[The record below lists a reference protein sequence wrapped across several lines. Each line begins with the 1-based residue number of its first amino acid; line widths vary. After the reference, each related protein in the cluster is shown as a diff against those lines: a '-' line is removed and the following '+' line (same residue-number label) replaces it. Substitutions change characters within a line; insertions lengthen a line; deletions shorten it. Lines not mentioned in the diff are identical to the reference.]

1 MNNIR
6 TYITVGALCSAMTIS
21 AQDHRISGTV
31 SDEFGPVIG
40 CNVIEKDANN
50 RNVNATITD
59 VNGNFQ
65 LAIKNPKNK
74 LVVSYVG
81 YKTFSQVIGSQTNFQ
96 VQLKDANELGTVTV
110 TAKQRFRGDGLSIPK
125 DEVSVATQTMNMDI
139 VDGLAFTSADEALQ
153 GQIAGLDI
161 VANSGNLGAGTT
173 MRMRGVTTINGSS
186 EPLIVVNGNIMDV
199 PDAKDTD
206 WSTATEETYSS
217 LLSIN
222 VNDIESID
230 IMKDAAATA
239 IWGARGANGVIS
251 IKTKRGKRGKI
262 RIDYNFS
269 LQGNWQPKGYN
280 LLSGDEYTMLM
291 KEELYNPTQNPS
303 ATTNINEL
311 NYNKSWAEY
320 NNWNDNTDWVK
331 AVTQTGW
338 NQSHGL
344 TISGGGEKAVFRISA
359 NYDHQTGT
367 IIKQVLNRF
376 STRLN
381 LEYYVSDKLK
391 FTTEFPLTYTKNQ
404 KSYANI
410 LGKALSMAPNMS
422 IYREDGN
429 GIDTNEYY
437 IMLPSAE
444 KDEYGSS
451 ISGTSSLQ
459 LKSVRDIGNP
469 VAIANLAWNN
479 ESTYRITPDFR
490 INYYFLGNDDHK
502 TRLDYEGQVYLDI
515 FSKSNPTY
523 CPGSLST
530 NGWKDNSYNL
540 YTMDDYNSF
549 QFQTRH
555 QLIFTPK
562 FKNEDIAWM
571 MLGRWELTSGTS
583 YGQNVSERKLPLG
596 AQSPTLPAEISNMST
611 SNGEWRSM
619 AGVFSTH
626 LSYKGRYNADFTVRA
641 DGTTRFGDNNKWGYF
656 PGMSVRWNI
665 SDEPWMKWSR
675 KVLSMLAF
683 RPSWGVNGRTPS
695 SEYLQYAKYAAGSQY
710 GNGNTLLP
718 STRVDGLQLSD
729 LKWEKTTSWNLGANL
744 GLFDDMIE
752 ADFNYYYKKTN
763 DLLNPGVAISSQT
776 GYTTLAW
783 KNIGSMENKGWEF
796 NITAKK
802 FIKAGKFSMD
812 ASFNVAQ
819 NFNKIT
825 EMDQTVLDGINED
838 WSADS
843 RGKYFK
849 RIQVGNALGSIFGL
863 RHKGVYQYSYD
874 YLENLRRQG
883 YVMEGNEKIMIRDN
897 NDLVDYLNNRFLPAG
912 KTAPIALNRDGKVI
926 TGADGKPLRM
936 TYNSKDGGETYKFD
950 GGDVIYED
958 VNHDGTIN
966 SLDMVYLGNS
976 NPKFSGGFGFTF
988 RYGNWSLR
996 TNFVYRT
1003 GFKVVN
1009 FARMG
1014 VEKMY
1019 DTTNQSTAVN
1029 WRWRKNGDVTEIP
1042 RALYNYGYNWLGSDR
1057 YVEDASF
1064 LRFSYVSLSYDVP
1077 KKFLKS
1083 IGLNTLRFDLSG
1095 QNIFVWSKYSGTDP
1109 EHANNGWNFASDSSQ
1124 TPRSKSF
1131 TLRMRIGI

>member
-6 TYITVGALCSAMTIS
+6 TYLTAAALCSTMTIA
-21 AQDHRISGTV
+21 AQGQRVSGTV

-50 RNVNATITD
+50 RNVNATVTD

-65 LAIKNPKNK
+65 LTVKNPKHK
-74 LVVSYVG
+74 LVVTFVG
-81 YKTFSQVIGSQTNFQ
+81 YKPYSKVIGSQTNFEI
-96 VQLKDANELGTVTV
+96 QLKDENQIEAVTV
-110 TAKQRFRGDGLSIPK
+110 VAKQRFRGDGLSIPK
-125 DEVSVATQTMNMDI
+125 NELSVATQTLNMNK

-199 PDAKDTD
+199 PGAENTD

-230 IMKDAAATA
+230 ILKDAAATA

-262 RIDYNFS
+262 RINYNFQ
-269 LQGNWQPKGYN
+269 LQGTWQPEGYN

-320 NNWNDNTDWVK
+320 NNWNDNTDWVD
-331 AVTQTGW
+331 AVRKMGW
-338 NQSHGL
+338 NQTHGI

-359 NYDHQTGT
+359 NYDHQLGT
-367 IIKQVLNRF
+367 IIKQQLDRF
-376 STRLN
+376 STRLS
-381 LEYYVSDKLK
+381 LDYYVSDRIK
-391 FTTEFPLTYTKNQ
+391 FSTEFPLTYTKNQ
-404 KSYANI
+404 KNYGNNI
-410 LGKALSMAPNMS
+410 LGKALQMAPNMS
-422 IYREDGN
+422 IYREDAN
-429 GIDTNEYY
+429 GFDTNEYY
-437 IMLPSAE
+437 IMLPEGKEGA
-444 KDEYGSS
+444 GSTV
-451 ISGTSSLQ
+451 SGTSSEQ
-459 LKSVRDIGNP
+459 LKSVRSIGNP
-469 VAIANLAWNN
+469 VAIANLAYDN
-479 ESTYRITPDFR
+479 EITYRINPEFKL
-490 INYYFLGNDDHK
+490 NYYLMGTEERK
-502 TRLDYEGQVYLDI
+502 TRLDYEGSVYLDVY
-515 FSKSNPTY
+515 SKSNPTW

-530 NGWKDNSYNL
+530 AGWEDGNYNR
-540 YTMDDYNSF
+540 YAMDDYNSLEF
-549 QFQTRH
+549 TTRH
-555 QLIFTPK
+555 QLIFTPWLG
-562 FKNEDIAWM
+562 NDLSWT
-571 MLGRWELTSGTS
+571 MLGRWEMTKGNG
-583 YGQNVSERKLPLG
+583 YGQNVAENQLPNG
-596 AQSPTLPAEISNMST
+596 VSSPTLPAYLRNMST
-611 SNGEWRSM
+611 SNSEWRRMS
-619 AGVFSTH
+619 GVFSTH
-626 LSYKGRYNADFTVRA
+626 FSYKTRYNADFTVRA
-641 DGTTRFGDNNKWGYF
+641 DGTTKFGKNNKWGYF
-656 PGMSVRWNI
+656 PGVSVRWNI
-665 SDEPWMKWSR
+665 SDEPWMRWSR
-675 KVLSMLAF
+675 NVLSMLAV
-683 RPSWGVNGRTPS
+683 RPSWGVNGKAPS
-695 SEYLQYAKYAAGSQY
+695 SEYLQYAKYVAGSIY
-710 GNGNTLLP
+710 GNGNT
-718 STRVDGLQLSD
+718 TQTATKVDGLQLVD

-744 GLFDDMIE
+744 GLFDDKLE

-763 DLLNPGVAISSQT
+763 DLLNSGVSIASQT
-776 GYTTLAW
+776 GFANLAW
-783 KNIGSMENKGWEF
+783 KNIGAMENKGWEL
-796 NITAKK
+796 NIQGNR
-802 FIKAGKFSMD
+802 FIKAGKFSMS

-825 EMDQTVLDGINED
+825 EMDPTVLDGINED
-838 WSADS
+838 WTADS

-863 RHKGVYQYSYD
+863 RAHGVYQYTYD
-874 YLENLRRQG
+874 YLTNLRRQ
-883 YVMEGNEKIMIRDN
+883 N
-897 NDLVDYLNNRFLPAG
+897 NWSNSQLVDYINNEFLPSG
-912 KTAPIALNRDGKVI
+912 KTAPVALNREGKVI
-926 TGADGKPLRM
+926 TGSDGSPLRM
-936 TYNSKDGGETYKFD
+936 TYNSNNGNETYKFD

-958 VNHDGTIN
+958 VNKDGTIN

-988 RYGNWSLR
+988 NYGDWSLR
-996 TNFVYRT
+996 TNFVFRT

-1014 VEKMY
+1014 LEKMY
-1019 DTTNQSTAVN
+1019 DTTNQSSAVN
-1029 WRWRKNGDVTEIP
+1029 WRWRKNGDQTEIP

-1064 LRFSYVSLSYDVP
+1064 LRFSYVSLSYNVP
-1077 KKFLKS
+1077 KEFLKQF
-1083 IGLNTLRFDLSG
+1083 GLNQMRFDLSG

-1109 EHANNGWNFASDSSQ
+1109 EHANSGWNFASDNSQ

-1131 TLRMRIGI
+1131 TLRMTLGI

>member
-81 YKTFSQVIGSQTNFQ
+81 YKTFSQVIGSQTNFK

-125 DEVSVATQTMNMDI
+125 DEVSVATQTMNMEI

-752 ADFNYYYKKTN
+752 ADFNYYYKKTK

-1029 WRWRKNGDVTEIP
+1029 WRWRKNGDMTEIP

-1083 IGLNTLRFDLSG
+1083 VGLNTLRFDLSG

>member
-139 VDGLAFTSADEALQ
+139 VDGRAFTSADEALQ

-752 ADFNYYYKKTN
+752 ADFNYYYKKTK

-936 TYNSKDGGETYKFD
+936 TYNSKNGGETYKFD

-1083 IGLNTLRFDLSG
+1083 VGLNTLRFDLSG

>member
-125 DEVSVATQTMNMDI
+125 DEVSVATQTMNMEI

-451 ISGTSSLQ
+451 VSGTSSLQ

-729 LKWEKTTSWNLGANL
+729 LKWEKTTSWNMGANL

-812 ASFNVAQ
+812 ASFNIAQ

-1029 WRWRKNGDVTEIP
+1029 WRWRKNGDLTEIP

-1083 IGLNTLRFDLSG
+1083 VGLNTLRFDLSG

>member
-125 DEVSVATQTMNMDI
+125 DEVSVATQTMNMEI

-710 GNGNTLLP
+710 GNGNTMLP

-752 ADFNYYYKKTN
+752 ADFNYYYKKTK

-863 RHKGVYQYSYD
+863 HHKGVYQYSYD

-883 YVMEGNEKIMIRDN
+883 YVMDGNEKIMIRN
-897 NDLVDYLNNRFLPAG
+897 NNELVDYINNRFLPSG

-1083 IGLNTLRFDLSG
+1083 VGLNTLRFDFSG

>member
-125 DEVSVATQTMNMDI
+125 DEVSVATQTMNMEI

-429 GIDTNEYY
+429 GFDTNEYY

-752 ADFNYYYKKTN
+752 ADFNYYYKKTK

-883 YVMEGNEKIMIRDN
+883 YVMEGNEKIMIRNN

-1029 WRWRKNGDVTEIP
+1029 WRWRKNGDMTEIP

-1083 IGLNTLRFDLSG
+1083 VGLNTLRFDLSG

>member
-125 DEVSVATQTMNMDI
+125 DEVSVATQTMNMEI

-429 GIDTNEYY
+429 GFDTNEYY

-451 ISGTSSLQ
+451 VSGTSSLQ

-710 GNGNTLLP
+710 GNGNTMLP

-752 ADFNYYYKKTN
+752 ADFNYYYKKTK

-897 NDLVDYLNNRFLPAG
+897 NDLVDYLNNRFLPSG

-926 TGADGKPLRM
+926 TGSDGKPLRM

-1083 IGLNTLRFDLSG
+1083 VGLNTLRFDFSG

>member
-125 DEVSVATQTMNMDI
+125 DEVSVATQTMNMEI

-429 GIDTNEYY
+429 GFDTNEYY

-863 RHKGVYQYSYD
+863 RHKGIYQYSYD

-1083 IGLNTLRFDLSG
+1083 VGLNTLRFDLSG

>member
-125 DEVSVATQTMNMDI
+125 DEVSVATQTMNMEI

-429 GIDTNEYY
+429 GFDTNEYY

-729 LKWEKTTSWNLGANL
+729 LKWEKTTSWNMGANL

-752 ADFNYYYKKTN
+752 ADFNYYYKKTK

-812 ASFNVAQ
+812 ASFNIAQ

-966 SLDMVYLGNS
+966 SLDMAYLGNS

-1083 IGLNTLRFDLSG
+1083 LGLNTLRFDLSG

>member
-752 ADFNYYYKKTN
+752 ADFNYYYKKTK

-897 NDLVDYLNNRFLPAG
+897 NDLVNYLNNRFLPAG

-1029 WRWRKNGDVTEIP
+1029 WRWRKNGDMTEIP

-1083 IGLNTLRFDLSG
+1083 VGLNTLRFDLSG

>member
-81 YKTFSQVIGSQTNFQ
+81 YKTFSQVIGSQTNFK

-125 DEVSVATQTMNMDI
+125 DEVSVATQTMNMEI

-710 GNGNTLLP
+710 GNGNTMLP

-729 LKWEKTTSWNLGANL
+729 LKWEKTTSWNMGANL

-752 ADFNYYYKKTN
+752 ADFNYYYKKTK

-883 YVMEGNEKIMIRDN
+883 YVMDGNEKIMIRN
-897 NDLVDYLNNRFLPAG
+897 NNELVDYINNRFLPSG

-926 TGADGKPLRM
+926 TGSDGKPLRM

-1083 IGLNTLRFDLSG
+1083 VGLNTLRFDFSG

>member
-125 DEVSVATQTMNMDI
+125 DEVSVATQTMNMEI

-437 IMLPSAE
+437 IMLPSAD

-451 ISGTSSLQ
+451 VSGTSSLQ

-530 NGWKDNSYNL
+530 NGWKDDSYNL

-695 SEYLQYAKYAAGSQY
+695 SEYLQYAKYTAGSQY
-710 GNGNTLLP
+710 GNGNTMLP

-729 LKWEKTTSWNLGANL
+729 LKWEKTTSWNMGANL

-752 ADFNYYYKKTN
+752 ADFNYYYKKTK
-763 DLLNPGVAISSQT
+763 DLLNPSVAISSQT

-812 ASFNVAQ
+812 ASFNIAQ

-883 YVMEGNEKIMIRDN
+883 YVMDGNEKIMIRDN

-1083 IGLNTLRFDLSG
+1083 IGLNTLRFDFSG

>member
-125 DEVSVATQTMNMDI
+125 DEVSVATQTMNMEI

-429 GIDTNEYY
+429 GFDTNEYY

-729 LKWEKTTSWNLGANL
+729 LKWEKTTSWNMGANL

-752 ADFNYYYKKTN
+752 ADFNYYYKKTK

-812 ASFNVAQ
+812 ASFNIAQ

-883 YVMEGNEKIMIRDN
+883 YVMDGNEKIMIRDN

>member
-6 TYITVGALCSAMTIS
+6 TYITVGALCSAMTVA

-31 SDEFGPVIG
+31 SDDFGPVIG

-81 YKTFSQVIGSQTNFQ
+81 YKTYSKVIGNETSFKI
-96 VQLKDANELGTVTV
+96 QLKDANELGTVTV

-125 DEVSVATQTMNMDI
+125 DEVSVATQTMNMEV
-139 VDGLAFTSADEALQ
+139 VDGLSFTSADEALQ

-230 IMKDAAATA
+230 VMKDAAATA

-262 RIDYNFS
+262 RVDYNFS
-269 LQGNWQPKGYN
+269 LQGTWQPKGYN
-280 LLSGDEYTMLM
+280 LLTGDEYTMLM
-291 KEELYNPTQNPS
+291 KEELYNPTQSPS

-338 NQSHGL
+338 NQSHGI

-404 KSYANI
+404 KNYGNNI

-429 GIDTNEYY
+429 GNDTNEYY
-437 IMLPSAE
+437 VMLPSAATNAE
-444 KDEYGSS
+444 GSTT
-451 ISGTSSLQ
+451 SGKSSLQ
-459 LKSVRDIGNP
+459 LKPVRDIGNP
-469 VAIANLAWNN
+469 VAIANLAWDN

-490 INYYFLGNDDHK
+490 INYYLLGNDDHK

-515 FSKSNPTY
+515 YSKSNPTY
-523 CPGSLST
+523 YPGALNT
-530 NGWKDNSYNL
+530 DGWSSGTYNR

-555 QLIFTPK
+555 QLTFIPK
-562 FKNEDIAWM
+562 FKNEDLSWM
-571 MLGRWELTSGTS
+571 MLGRWEMTSGTS
-583 YGQNVSERKLPLG
+583 YGQNVSQDKLVTG
-596 AQSPTLPAEISNMST
+596 VSSPTLPTEIKNMST

-619 AGVFSTH
+619 SGVFSTH
-626 LSYKGRYNADFTVRA
+626 FSYKSLYNADFTVRA
-641 DGTTRFGDNNKWGYF
+641 DGTTRFGKQNKWGYF
-656 PGMSVRWNI
+656 PGVSVRWNI
-665 SDEPWMKWSR
+665 SNEPWMKWSR
-675 KVLSMLAF
+675 SVLSMLAF

-695 SEYLQYAKYAAGSQY
+695 SEYLQYAKYAAGSVY
-710 GNGNTLLP
+710 GNGTSNLP
-718 STRVDGLQLSD
+718 VTKVDGLQLTD

-752 ADFNYYYKKTN
+752 ADFNYYFKKTK
-763 DLLNPGVAISSQT
+763 DLLNSGVAIPSQT
-776 GYTTLAW
+776 GFTSLAW

-838 WSADS
+838 WTADS

-863 RHKGVYQYSYD
+863 RSKGVYQYTYD
-874 YLENLRRQG
+874 YLTNMRRQNNWT
-883 YVMEGNEKIMIRDN
+883 NEQ
-897 NDLVDYLNNRFLPAG
+897 LVDYINNEFLPAG
-912 KTAPIALNRDGKVI
+912 KTAPIALNKEGKVI
-926 TGADGKPLRM
+926 TGSDGSPLRM
-936 TYNSKDGGETYKFD
+936 TYNYKDGGATYKFD
-950 GGDVIYED
+950 GGDAIYED

-976 NPKFSGGFGFTF
+976 NPKFSGGFGMTF
-988 RYGNWSLR
+988 RYGDWSLR
-996 TNFVYRT
+996 TNFVFRT

-1009 FARMG
+1009 YARMG
-1014 VEKMY
+1014 LEKMY
-1019 DTTNQSTAVN
+1019 DTTNQSSAVN
-1029 WRWRKNGDVTEIP
+1029 WRWRKNGDQTEIP

-1064 LRFSYVSLSYDVP
+1064 VRFSYISLSYTVP
-1077 KKFLKS
+1077 QKFLKHF
-1083 IGLNTLRFDLSG
+1083 GLNTLRFDLSG

-1109 EHANNGWNFASDSSQ
+1109 EHTNNGWNFASDSSQ

>member
-626 LSYKGRYNADFTVRA
+626 FSYKGRYNADFTVRA

-752 ADFNYYYKKTN
+752 ADFNYYYKKTK

-1029 WRWRKNGDVTEIP
+1029 WRWRKNGDMTEIP

-1077 KKFLKS
+1077 KKFLKNV
-1083 IGLNTLRFDLSG
+1083 GLNTLRFDLSG

>member
-429 GIDTNEYY
+429 GFDTNEYY
-437 IMLPSAE
+437 IMLPSAD

-451 ISGTSSLQ
+451 VSGTSSLQ

-626 LSYKGRYNADFTVRA
+626 FSYKGRYNADFTVRA

-710 GNGNTLLP
+710 GNGNTMLP

-752 ADFNYYYKKTN
+752 ADFNYYYKKTK
-763 DLLNPGVAISSQT
+763 DLLNPNVAISSQT

-838 WSADS
+838 WSANS
-843 RGKYFK
+843 RGKYLK

-883 YVMEGNEKIMIRDN
+883 YVMDGNEKIMIRDN

-912 KTAPIALNRDGKVI
+912 KTAPIALNSEGKVI
-926 TGADGKPLRM
+926 TGSDGKPLRM

-1029 WRWRKNGDVTEIP
+1029 WRWRKNGDMTEIP

-1083 IGLNTLRFDLSG
+1083 LGLNTLRFDLSG

>member
-562 FKNEDIAWM
+562 FKNEDLAWM

-752 ADFNYYYKKTN
+752 ADFNYYYKKTK

-1029 WRWRKNGDVTEIP
+1029 WRWRKNGDMTEIP

-1083 IGLNTLRFDLSG
+1083 LGLNTLRFDLSG

>member
-125 DEVSVATQTMNMDI
+125 DEVSVATQTMNMEI

-429 GIDTNEYY
+429 GFDTNEYY

-729 LKWEKTTSWNLGANL
+729 LKWEKTTSWNMGANL

-752 ADFNYYYKKTN
+752 ADFNYYYKKTK

-812 ASFNVAQ
+812 ASFNIAQ

-1083 IGLNTLRFDLSG
+1083 LGLNTLRFDLSG

>member
-96 VQLKDANELGTVTV
+96 IQLKDANELGTVTV

-125 DEVSVATQTMNMDI
+125 DEVSVATQTMNMEI

-752 ADFNYYYKKTN
+752 ADFNYYYKKTK

-883 YVMEGNEKIMIRDN
+883 YVMEGNEKIMIRNN

-926 TGADGKPLRM
+926 TGSDGKPLRM

-1083 IGLNTLRFDLSG
+1083 VGLNTLRFDFSG

>member
-752 ADFNYYYKKTN
+752 ADFNYYYKKTK

-1029 WRWRKNGDVTEIP
+1029 WRWRKNGDLTEIP

-1083 IGLNTLRFDLSG
+1083 VGLNTLRFDLSG

>member
-626 LSYKGRYNADFTVRA
+626 LSYKGRYNADLTVRA

-752 ADFNYYYKKTN
+752 ADFNYYYKKTK

-1029 WRWRKNGDVTEIP
+1029 WRWRKNGDMTEIP

-1083 IGLNTLRFDLSG
+1083 VGLNTLRFDLSG

>member
-571 MLGRWELTSGTS
+571 MVGRWELTSGTS

-752 ADFNYYYKKTN
+752 ADFNYYYKKTK

-802 FIKAGKFSMD
+802 FIKAGKFTMD

-1083 IGLNTLRFDLSG
+1083 VGLNTLRFDLSG

>member
-367 IIKQVLNRF
+367 IIKQVLNRL

-752 ADFNYYYKKTN
+752 ADFNYYYKKTK

-843 RGKYFK
+843 RGKHFK

-926 TGADGKPLRM
+926 IGADGKPLRM

-1029 WRWRKNGDVTEIP
+1029 WRWRKNGDMTEIP

-1083 IGLNTLRFDLSG
+1083 VGLNTLRFDLSG

>member
-125 DEVSVATQTMNMDI
+125 DEVSVATQTMNMEI

-752 ADFNYYYKKTN
+752 ADFNYYYKKTK

-1029 WRWRKNGDVTEIP
+1029 WRWRKNGDMTEIP
-1042 RALYNYGYNWLGSDR
+1042 RAHY
-1057 YVEDASF
+1057 
-1064 LRFSYVSLSYDVP
+1064 
-1077 KKFLKS
+1077 
-1083 IGLNTLRFDLSG
+1083 T
-1095 QNIFVWSKYSGTDP
+1095 
-1109 EHANNGWNFASDSSQ
+1109 
-1124 TPRSKSF
+1124 
-1131 TLRMRIGI
+1131 

>member
-451 ISGTSSLQ
+451 IRGTSSLQ

-752 ADFNYYYKKTN
+752 ADFNYYYKKTK

-883 YVMEGNEKIMIRDN
+883 YVMEGNEKIMIRNN

-1083 IGLNTLRFDLSG
+1083 VGLNTLRFDLSG

>member
-125 DEVSVATQTMNMDI
+125 DEVSVATQTMNMEI

-429 GIDTNEYY
+429 GFDTNEYY
-437 IMLPSAE
+437 IMLPSAD

-710 GNGNTLLP
+710 GNGNTMLP

-752 ADFNYYYKKTN
+752 ADFNYYYKKTK

-843 RGKYFK
+843 RGKYLK

-883 YVMEGNEKIMIRDN
+883 YVMEGNEKIMIRNN

-912 KTAPIALNRDGKVI
+912 KTAPIALNSEGKVI
-926 TGADGKPLRM
+926 TGSDGKPLRM

-1083 IGLNTLRFDLSG
+1083 LGLNTLRFDFSG

>member
-125 DEVSVATQTMNMDI
+125 DEVSVATQTMNMEI

-549 QFQTRH
+549 KFQTRH

-752 ADFNYYYKKTN
+752 ADFNYYYKKTK

-883 YVMEGNEKIMIRDN
+883 YVMEGNEKIMIRNN

-1029 WRWRKNGDVTEIP
+1029 WRWRKNGDMTEIP

-1083 IGLNTLRFDLSG
+1083 VGLNTLRFDLSG

>member
-125 DEVSVATQTMNMDI
+125 DEVSVATQTMNMEI

-710 GNGNTLLP
+710 GNGNTMLP

-729 LKWEKTTSWNLGANL
+729 LKWEKTTSWNMGANL

-752 ADFNYYYKKTN
+752 ADFNYYYKKTK

-883 YVMEGNEKIMIRDN
+883 YVMDGNEKIMIRN
-897 NDLVDYLNNRFLPAG
+897 NNELVDYLNNRFLPSG

-926 TGADGKPLRM
+926 TGSDGKPLRM

-1083 IGLNTLRFDLSG
+1083 VGLNTLRFDFSG

>member
-752 ADFNYYYKKTN
+752 ADFNYYYKKTK

-776 GYTTLAW
+776 GHTTLAW

-1029 WRWRKNGDVTEIP
+1029 WRWRKNGDMTEIP

-1083 IGLNTLRFDLSG
+1083 VGLNTLRFDLSG

>member
-429 GIDTNEYY
+429 GFDTNEYY

-451 ISGTSSLQ
+451 VSGTSSLQ

-752 ADFNYYYKKTN
+752 ADFNYYYKKTK

-883 YVMEGNEKIMIRDN
+883 YVMEGNEKIMIRNN

-1083 IGLNTLRFDLSG
+1083 VGLNTLRFDLSG

>member
-1 MNNIR
+1 
-6 TYITVGALCSAMTIS
+6 MTIS

-125 DEVSVATQTMNMDI
+125 DEVSVATQTMNMEI

-429 GIDTNEYY
+429 GFDTNEYY

-451 ISGTSSLQ
+451 VSGTSSLQ

-710 GNGNTLLP
+710 GNGNTMLP

-752 ADFNYYYKKTN
+752 ADFNYYYKKTK

-897 NDLVDYLNNRFLPAG
+897 NDLVDYLNNRFLPSG

-926 TGADGKPLRM
+926 TGSDGKPLRM

-1083 IGLNTLRFDLSG
+1083 VGLNTLRFDFSG

>member
-125 DEVSVATQTMNMDI
+125 DEVSVATQTMNMEI

-429 GIDTNEYY
+429 GFDTNEYY

-729 LKWEKTTSWNLGANL
+729 LKWEKTTSWNMGANL

-752 ADFNYYYKKTN
+752 ADFNYYYKKTK

-1029 WRWRKNGDVTEIP
+1029 WRWRKNGDMTEIP

-1083 IGLNTLRFDLSG
+1083 VGLNTLRFDLSG

>member
-710 GNGNTLLP
+710 GNGNTMLP

-752 ADFNYYYKKTN
+752 ADFNYYYKKTK

-883 YVMEGNEKIMIRDN
+883 YVMDGNEKIMISNN
-897 NDLVDYLNNRFLPAG
+897 NDLVDYINNRFLPSG

-926 TGADGKPLRM
+926 TGSDGKPLRM

-1083 IGLNTLRFDLSG
+1083 LGLNTLRFDFSG

>member
-125 DEVSVATQTMNMDI
+125 DEVSVATQTMNMEI

-752 ADFNYYYKKTN
+752 ADFNYYYKKTK

-912 KTAPIALNRDGKVI
+912 KTVPIALNRDGKVI

-1029 WRWRKNGDVTEIP
+1029 WRWRKNGDMTEIP

-1083 IGLNTLRFDLSG
+1083 VGLNTLRFDLSG

>member
-125 DEVSVATQTMNMDI
+125 DEVSVATQTMNMEI

-429 GIDTNEYY
+429 GFDTNEYY
-437 IMLPSAE
+437 IMLPSAD

-451 ISGTSSLQ
+451 VSGTSSLQ

-710 GNGNTLLP
+710 GNGNTMLP

-752 ADFNYYYKKTN
+752 ADFNYYYKKTK

-843 RGKYFK
+843 RGKYLK

-883 YVMEGNEKIMIRDN
+883 YVMEGNEKIMIRNN
-897 NDLVDYLNNRFLPAG
+897 NDLVDYLNNRFLPSG
-912 KTAPIALNRDGKVI
+912 KTVPIALNSEGKVI
-926 TGADGKPLRM
+926 TGSDGKPLRM

-1083 IGLNTLRFDLSG
+1083 LGLNTLRFDFSG

>member
-437 IMLPSAE
+437 IMLPSAD

-451 ISGTSSLQ
+451 VSGTSSLQ

-530 NGWKDNSYNL
+530 NGWKDDSYNL

-695 SEYLQYAKYAAGSQY
+695 SEYLQYAKYTAGSQY
-710 GNGNTLLP
+710 GNGNTMLP

-729 LKWEKTTSWNLGANL
+729 LKWEKTTSWNMGANL

-752 ADFNYYYKKTN
+752 ADFNYYYKKTK
-763 DLLNPGVAISSQT
+763 DLLNPSVAISSQT

-812 ASFNVAQ
+812 ASFNIAQ

-883 YVMEGNEKIMIRDN
+883 YVMDGNEKIMIRDN

-1083 IGLNTLRFDLSG
+1083 IGLNTLRFDFSG

>member
-451 ISGTSSLQ
+451 VSGTSSLQ

-729 LKWEKTTSWNLGANL
+729 LKWEKTTSWNMGANL

-752 ADFNYYYKKTN
+752 ADFNYYYKKTK
-763 DLLNPGVAISSQT
+763 DLLNPNVAISSQT

-812 ASFNVAQ
+812 ASFNIAQ

>member
-752 ADFNYYYKKTN
+752 ADFNYYYKKTK

-897 NDLVDYLNNRFLPAG
+897 NDLVDYLNNRFLPSG

-926 TGADGKPLRM
+926 TGSDGKPLRM

-1029 WRWRKNGDVTEIP
+1029 WRWRKNGDMTEIP

-1083 IGLNTLRFDLSG
+1083 VGLNTLRFDLSG